1 LKHNKPNNRKRTI
14 TAGEIRDAVADVD
27 ERVIEI
33 RHHLHRRPELG
44 LQEQETSALIA
55 RELEALPL
63 NVTRNIYGTGVC
75 ALLESPRSDAGT
87 ILLRADMDALPIQE
101 NTGSPFASEIPG
113 VMHACGHDGHT
124 AILLGTAMVLSRFRD
139 KVPGN
144 VKFLFQPAEE
154 TEGGAAGMIEE
165 GVLENPRVD
174 AAVGLHLWGSAPSG
188 IVEYKAGPLMA
199 SPDVFSIRVVGKGG
213 HAAMPH
219 ACVDPVP
226 VAASIIQQLQTI
238 VSRRVDPLDS
248 VVISVCRV
256 EAGTT
261 HNVIP
266 DEAVLE
272 GTVRAL
278 VPEVRA
284 AIPAMIENV
293 ARQAAAMHGAECIV
307 DYTYRYPPLVNDEA
321 ITDLVRRSAADVL
334 GADRVREA
342 KRPNMGGED
351 FAYFAQAVPSS
362 FFFLGIAPSETEL
375 VRHHHPEFRIDDAVL
390 KDGIAVFCR
399 TVFDFFDS

>member
-1 LKHNKPNNRKRTI
+1 MENRRPNDWKQAVTNE
-14 TAGEIRDAVADVD
+14 EILNAVAEV
-27 ERVIEI
+27 EHRVIEI

-44 LQEQETSALIA
+44 LQETETSAFVA
-55 RELEALPL
+55 RELDALQL

-75 ALLESPRSDAGT
+75 ALLESSRSGAGT

-101 NTGSPFASEIPG
+101 RTGLPFASEIPG

-139 KVPGN
+139 VIPGN

-165 GVLENPRVD
+165 GVLENPKVE

-188 IVEYKAGPLMA
+188 IVEYKSGPLMA
-199 SPDVFSIRVVGKGG
+199 SPDVFLIRIVGKGG

-226 VAASIIQQLQTI
+226 VAATIIQQLQTV

-256 EAGTT
+256 EAGNT

-278 VPEVRA
+278 TPEVRA
-284 AIPAMIENV
+284 AIPVMIESI
-293 ARQAAAMHGAECIV
+293 AQQAAAMHGAECFLE
-307 DYTYRYPPLVNDEA
+307 YTYRYPPLVNDKT
-321 ITDLVRRSAADVL
+321 ITDLVRRSATDVL
-334 GADRVREA
+334 GADRVREVA
-342 KRPNMGGED
+342 RPNMGGED

-362 FFFLGIAPSETEL
+362 FFFLGIAPSETEI
-375 VRHHHPEFRIDDAVL
+375 VRHHHPEFRVDDKVL
-390 KDGIAVFCR
+390 KDGIAIFCR
-399 TVFDFFDS
+399 AVCDFF